1 MKTAPLMPSYLAVDS
16 SILIFYDRKGKLE
29 GFLLQKKKENY
40 KVIIPKAIAQEVID
54 EPKGFAG
61 KIRETAPES
70 ASKILDSVGRI
81 STAIEQGLIQVET
94 VNYRKYSKVMD
105 NVRKHLGKLDATP
118 EYAVKKGDPELIALV
133 IQLYDEAKEKVFVAT
148 FDKGLLKALKPFR
161 KDIEYQTINVK
172 NGKIRS

>member
-1 MKTAPLMPSYLAVDS
+1 MPRYLLVDS

-29 GFLLQKKKENY
+29 DFLQQKKKEDY
-40 KVIIPKAIAQEVID
+40 KVIIPKAIEQEVIG
-54 EPKGFAG
+54 EPKNFAE

-81 STAIEQGLIQVET
+81 SAAIEQGLIQVEA

-105 NVRKHLGKLDATP
+105 NVRKQLSKLDAKP

-133 IQLYDEAKEKVFVAT
+133 IQFYDEAKEKVFVAT
-148 FDKGLLKALKPFR
+148 LDKGLLRALKPFSAEV
-161 KDIEYQTINVK
+161 EYEVLE
-172 NGKIRS
+172 RL